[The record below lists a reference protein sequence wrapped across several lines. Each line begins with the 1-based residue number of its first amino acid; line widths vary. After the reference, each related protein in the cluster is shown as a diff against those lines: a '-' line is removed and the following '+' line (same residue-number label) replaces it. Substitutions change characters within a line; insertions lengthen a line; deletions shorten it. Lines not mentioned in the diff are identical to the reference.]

1 MFTEISVNDISDFRL
16 GHASN
21 QEAGTGVTVI
31 YFPDGATAGCDIS
44 GGGPASREIPLTM
57 PTTADN
63 PINAIV
69 LSGGS
74 AYGLAASDGVMT
86 CLEEHGIGYDTGI
99 AHVPLVCQSCIFDL
113 GYGSSKVR
121 PDSAMGYEACMQ
133 ALAKAGVISSDSGAS
148 GTSSDTDIYSAAT
161 AASDG
166 SVTTDSDTCT
176 SDNTKPVQ
184 GCIGAGTGATVGK
197 IMGMKQADK
206 SGLGIY
212 SVKAGTFTMTAIVV
226 VNALGD
232 ISDFETGEKL
242 AGLKNPDRTEYMSCE
257 DALYQFMAPRDIFT
271 GNTTIG
277 AVITNA
283 AFNKAEL
290 NKIASM
296 ARNAYARCINPVST
310 MADGDTIYTA
320 STAKRNDPNAL
331 RVDINFAGTLAAR
344 VMSAAIRNA
353 VTNSRISDEEFL
365 GMIK

>member
-1 MFTEISVNDISDFRL
+1 MFTEISVNDINDFRL

-21 QEAGTGVTVI
+21 KEAGTGVTVI
-31 YFPDGATAGCDIS
+31 YFSDGATAGCDIS
-44 GGGPASREIPLTM
+44 GGGPASRETPLTM
-57 PTTADN
+57 PMTADN

-86 CLEEHGIGYDTGI
+86 CLEEHGIGYNTGVSL
-99 AHVPLVCQSCIFDL
+99 VPLVCQSCIFDL

-133 ALAKAGVISSDSGAS
+133 ALKDSSEP
-148 GTSSDTDIYSAAT
+148 I
-161 AASDG
+161 
-166 SVTTDSDTCT
+166 
-176 SDNTKPVQ
+176 Q

-197 IMGMKQADK
+197 IMGMKQAEK

-212 SVKAGTFTMTAIVV
+212 SVKTGTFTMTAIVV

-232 ISDFETGEKL
+232 ISDYETGKKL
-242 AGLKNPDRTEYMSCE
+242 AGLKNADRTEYVSCE
-257 DALYQFMAPRDIFT
+257 EALYQFMAPRDMFT

-296 ARNAYARCINPVST
+296 ARNAYARCINPVGT
-310 MADGDTIYTA
+310 MADGDTIYAA
-320 STAKRNDPNAL
+320 STAKRGDSETV

-344 VMSAAIRNA
+344 VMSAAIKNA
-353 VTNSRISDEEFL
+353 VMNSKISDEEFL
-365 GMIK
+365 SMVK

>member
-1 MFTEISVNDISDFRL
+1 MFTEISVNDINDFRL

-21 QEAGTGVTVI
+21 KEAGTGVTVI
-31 YFPDGATAGCDIS
+31 YFPNGATAGCDIS
-44 GGGPASREIPLTM
+44 GGGPASRETPLTM
-57 PTTADN
+57 PMTADN
-63 PINAIV
+63 PVNAIV

-86 CLEEHGIGYDTGI
+86 CLEEHGIGYDTGVSL
-99 AHVPLVCQSCIFDL
+99 VPLVCQSCIFDL
-113 GYGSSKVR
+113 GYGSSKIR
-121 PDSAMGYEACMQ
+121 PDSAMGYEACIQ
-133 ALAKAGVISSDSGAS
+133 ALEKNSD
-148 GTSSDTDIYSAAT
+148 I
-161 AASDG
+161 
-166 SVTTDSDTCT
+166 
-176 SDNTKPVQ
+176 Q

-197 IMGMKQADK
+197 IMGMKQAEK

-212 SVKAGTFTMTAIVV
+212 SVNAGTFTMTAIVV

-232 ISDFETGEKL
+232 ISDYETGKKL
-242 AGLKNPDRTEYMSCE
+242 AGLKNSDRTEYISCE
-257 DALYQFMAPRDIFT
+257 EALYQFMAPRDIFT

-283 AFNKAEL
+283 AFTKAEL

-296 ARNAYARCINPVST
+296 ARNAYARCINPVGT

-320 STAKRNDPNAL
+320 STAKRNDPNAPC
-331 RVDINFAGTLAAR
+331 VDINFAGTLAAR